1 MLEKHGSTNIGLW
14 MNAIDYLPFLNIDET
29 VAIFVLSGNIPVD
42 NDWLKLFINGIL
54 IHDT

>member
-1 MLEKHGSTNIGLW
+1 MFEKHGSTNIGLW

-29 VAIFVLSGNIPVD
+29 VAIFILSGNIPVD